1 MRLSTFR
8 TVVTPPFGHSLCGGW
23 ILPAQ
28 YVTTALYAQGIVLQ
42 DDAQAPVVLCA
53 VDWCEIRAADHVL
66 WRQTIAAAVGTDP
79 ERVAVQCVHQ
89 HNAPIVDQL
98 AQSLTTPHG
107 MPDFADEAWT
117 ASCAGQVA
125 RFAQDSMRKAR
136 EVTDIGVGQAP
147 VDRVASNRRVHKVD
161 GKLVEMRFSSCTD
174 PELREMEEGQI
185 DPMLKAI
192 SFWSESEK
200 LACLHYYA
208 THPMSYYY
216 DGLVNHDFVGI
227 ARERLTAEDGAL
239 HIYFTGCAGDISA
252 GKYNDGS
259 VEARPMLAERIYQ
272 GMLAAE
278 AAAKRSPQAG
288 FSWQTENVALPP
300 GPQFEEESLLAT
312 IADSGLGDD
321 FRKHAAMALVH
332 LRWVREGKTTP
343 LTSLRLGDDI
353 RIIHLP
359 GEPFID
365 YQLYVQESYPEKFI
379 AVAGY
384 GDGIPGYIPLAE
396 SFAEGGYEIRTSYV
410 APDVEQELKQVLM
423 TLAD

>member
-28 YVTTALYAQGIVLQ
+28 YVTSALYAQGIVLQ

-53 VDWCEIRAADHVL
+53 VDWCEIRAADHVV
-66 WRQTIAAAVGTDP
+66 WRETIAAAVGTDP

-89 HNAPIVDQL
+89 HNAPIVDRL
-98 AQSLTTPHG
+98 AQSLTTPYG

-117 ASCAGQVA
+117 ESCAGQVA
-125 RFAQDSMRKAR
+125 LFAQDSMRKAR
-136 EVTDIGVGQAP
+136 GVTDVGVGQAP
-147 VDRVASNRRVHKVD
+147 VDRVASNRRIHKVD
-161 GKLVEMRFSSCTD
+161 GKLVEMRASSCTD
-174 PELREMEEGQI
+174 PGLRAMREGQI

-192 SFWSESEK
+192 SFWCETDK

-227 ARERLTAEDGAL
+227 ARERRTAEDSAL
-239 HIYFTGCAGDISA
+239 HIYFTGCAGDVGA

-278 AAAKRSPQAG
+278 AATQRSPQSG
-288 FSWQTENVALPP
+288 FAWQTENVALAS

-312 IADSGLGDD
+312 IADSELGDD
-321 FRKHAAMALVH
+321 FRKHAAMALVY
-332 LRWVREGKTTP
+332 LRWVREGKTIP
-343 LTSLRLGDDI
+343 LTSLHLGDNV

-365 YQLYVQESYPEKFI
+365 YQLYVQENQPDKFI

-384 GDGIPGYIPLAE
+384 GDGITGYIPRAE

-410 APDVEQELKQVLM
+410 APEAGQKLKQVLI
-423 TLAD
+423 TLAS